1 MRVLFVCTGN
11 TCRSPM
17 AAAAFNQLAAR
28 ADLPHVAMSAGLY
41 AFEGAPATE
50 EASQAVKERFGTDL
64 EDHRAHRVTKAD
76 IEVAD
81 VVFAMT
87 ESHRDA
93 LCRLYPEAAERIRTL
108 FPDRDVADP
117 IGAGRDAYA
126 STLDGLTVAV
136 RTWLDTTAES
146 C

>member
-17 AAAAFNQLAAR
+17 AAAAFNHLASR
-28 ADLPHVAMSAGLY
+28 ADLPHVARSAGLA

-50 EASQAVKERFGTDL
+50 EASLTVAERFGSGL
-64 EDHRAHRVTKAD
+64 EEHRAHRVTKAD
-76 IEVAD
+76 IEEAD

-87 ESHRDA
+87 RSHRDA
-93 LCRLYPEAAERIRTL
+93 LCRLFPEFSARIRSML
-108 FPDRDVADP
+108 PDRDVTDP
-117 IGAGRDAYA
+117 IGSGRDAYA
-126 STLDGLTVAV
+126 FTMDVLTDAVNLWLDG
-136 RTWLDTTAES
+136 TAES